1 MESESFFTA
10 FEEADSFFFLESF
23 VRHLKIYHLLAR
35 LSLGHD
41 SDTMLDEH
49 DSPQWYDI
57 VHFEHK
63 LSWLCFGLP
72 QSSRSSPKGVDTRR
86 CVSKDAGSKR
96 GGFGGVPVFSLFPE
110 VG

>member
-1 MESESFFTA
+1 MWNFHPPTPPLEQSTPLLNR
-10 FEEADSFFFLESF
+10 DSAPILLESF
-23 VRHLKIYHLLAR
+23 VRHLRILLAW

-49 DSPQWYDI
+49 DSPHWYDI

-72 QSSRSSPKGVDTRR
+72 QKAGV
-86 CVSKDAGSKR
+86 KNLYGA
-96 GGFGGVPVFSLFPE
+96 
-110 VG
+110 